1 MLSKQVGKISQQ
13 AAAVS
18 DLEAGCHPRLVRGR
32 GIEIR
37 CGLVWLEDGKLIVAS
52 GNRDEAPCGVAGRY
66 LVYSGLWDNCSN
78 LVVKFV

>member
-1 MLSKQVGKISQQ
+1 M
-13 AAAVS
+13 
-18 DLEAGCHPRLVRGR
+18 
-32 GIEIR
+32 R